1 MTRVVSALA
10 VSAVLVLASCGE
22 GVPKPVVVGNEAPEY
37 AAKTIDGAPASLESL
52 RGKPVLLNVW
62 ATWCGPCEKEM
73 PDLQRLHERAGPR
86 GLVIVGV
93 SIDQPSEAEAVR
105 AFARE
110 RGVTFALWHD
120 PDDRVSS
127 TFRLMG
133 VPATFLIAPDGTL
146 LWRHTGPV
154 QADDPELARLID
166 QALASAPPAS

>member
-1 MTRVVSALA
+1 VRRLALA
-10 VSAVLVLASCGE
+10 ALAAAAVASGCGDAA
-22 GVPKPVVVGNEAPEY
+22 GGPVVVGRPAPAYEAR
-37 AAKTIDGAPASLESL
+37 TLDGAPASLAAL
-52 RGKPVLLNVW
+52 RGRPVLLNVW

-105 AFARE
+105 QFARE

-133 VPATFLIAPDGTL
+133 VPTTFLVASDGTL
-146 LWRHTGPV
+146 LWRHTGPLK
-154 QADDPELARLID
+154 ADDPKLAELID
-166 QALASAPPAS
+166 QAVAAAAPAS

>member
-1 MTRVVSALA
+1 MRRLAASLAAAL
-10 VSAVLVLASCGE
+10 LLAAGCGE
-22 GVPKPVVVGNEAPEY
+22 GVPAPVVVGGPAPEY
-37 AAKTIDGAPASLESL
+37 EAKTIDGAPASLAAL

-93 SIDQPSEAEAVR
+93 SIDQPGDADAAR
-105 AFARE
+105 DFARE
-110 RGVTFALWHD
+110 RGVTFPLWHD

-127 TFRLMG
+127 TFRLLG
-133 VPATFLIAPDGTL
+133 VPTTFLIAPDGTL

-154 QADDPELARLID
+154 RADDPELARLIE
-166 QALASAPPAS
+166 QAVSSAPSAS